1 MSVNRSM
8 FHSVGMKLFI
18 LIFCAILLCV
28 LALGW
33 FSYSRS
39 KRAIETEVAEAS
51 RITARQTAEKLDVVL
66 TGYAQKL
73 KQVVADADFI
83 RMLNAFNQSGDA
95 AEVASLAQTL
105 GTRLSAAAMTDL
117 SIKQIVLISEREGR
131 PVLASDTSADAE
143 GFRDPAVSQRV
154 RDGHGKPVWF
164 ADAGGPGGS
173 IRVYVGMAYEMNV
186 MHELYMEIDPY
197 AIEKR
202 VQSTDFG
209 DGRIYVVAPDLTIV
223 YATESGLAGKPYPY
237 DLPEYDSAITRIDGQ
252 AMLSVQGV
260 VESNGWQIV
269 SHIPLASLMENVR
282 AIRDITLL
290 MSVAAVAAAGLI
302 GFIVMRMIGRPLG
315 ELKALMTEGKKGN
328 LTVRSTIRRKDE
340 IGQVADS
347 FNWMMEEI
355 TALVQSANQS
365 AQAVLETSAALAQAA
380 RQTEDAA
387 GTIAAATGEIASGA
401 ASLATASEQGADIA
415 DEIGAQ
421 VQTVVASNEEMK
433 QAASEAE
440 EAGAAGTGHMTALTG
455 NTNRMEAITRSM
467 AEKVGRLA
475 DSAGSIRNILEM
487 LIRMNAQTNIL
498 SLNAGI
504 EAARA
509 GSAGKGFMVVADEI
523 RGLAEQSRQ
532 SIAVAGEIIGTIQH
546 EIRETVEALSEAHPV
561 FREQIEAVKEA
572 HRLFRAVQTNMNAFL
587 GRLEAATAS
596 IRRLEQVQSAM
607 AGTMSEVSSVA
618 QQAAAVSGDVASLS
632 REQLGVSAGLV
643 ELSNRLESVS
653 DQLKASLSRFT
664 VS

>member
-1 MSVNRSM
+1 MSVNRSV

-18 LIFCAILLCV
+18 LIFCAILFCV

-83 RMLNAFNQSGDA
+83 RMLNEFNRSGDA
-95 AEVASLAQTL
+95 GETAGLARTL

-117 SIKQIVLISEREGR
+117 SIKQIVLISDRDGR
-131 PVLASDTSADAE
+131 PVLASDAAADAAI
-143 GFRDPAVSQRV
+143 FRDPAVSRRV
-154 RDGHGKPVWF
+154 RSGQGKPVWF
-164 ADAGGPGGS
+164 ADAGGPGGN
-173 IRVYVGMAYEMNV
+173 IRLFVGIAYEMNV

-197 AIEKR
+197 VIEKR

-209 DGRIYVVAPDLTIV
+209 DGRVYVIAPDRTVV
-223 YATESGLAGKPYPY
+223 YATESDEAGKPYAY
-237 DLPEYDSAITRIDGQ
+237 ALPEEDSAITRINGQ
-252 AMLSVQGV
+252 TMLSVQGV
-260 VESNGWQIV
+260 VESNGWLIV

-282 AIRDITLL
+282 SIRDLTML

-302 GFIVMRMIGRPLG
+302 GLVVMRMIGRPLG
-315 ELKALMTEGKKGN
+315 ELRALMTEGRKGN
-328 LTVRSTIRRKDE
+328 LAVRSGIRRKDE

-355 TALVQSANQS
+355 TALVRSANQS
-365 AQAVLETSAALAQAA
+365 AQAVLETASALTQAA
-380 RQTEDAA
+380 RRTADAA
-387 GTIAAATGEIASGA
+387 GTIAASTEEIASGA
-401 ASLATASEQGADIA
+401 AGLAASSEQGAGIA
-415 DEIGAQ
+415 DETFAQ
-421 VQTVVASNEEMK
+421 VRNVVASNEEMK
-433 QAASEAE
+433 LAAAEAE
-440 EAGAAGTGHMTALTG
+440 EAGASGSGHMTALIANTG
-455 NTNRMEAITRSM
+455 RVEAMIRSM

-487 LIRMNAQTNIL
+487 LIRMNARTNIL

-523 RGLAEQSRQ
+523 RRLAEQSRQ

-546 EIRETVEALSEAHPV
+546 EIGETVDALSEAYPV
-561 FREQIEAVKEA
+561 FHEQIEAVREA
-572 HRLFRAVQTNMNAFL
+572 HRLFLAVQANMNVFL

-596 IRRLEQVQSAM
+596 IRRLEQIQSAM
-607 AGTMSEVSSVA
+607 TGTMNEVSSVA
-618 QQAAAVSGDVASLS
+618 QQAAAVSGDVANLS
-632 REQLGVSAGLV
+632 HEQLGVSAGLV

-653 DQLKASLSRFT
+653 DQLKSSLSRFT
-664 VS
+664 VT